1 MINSDI
7 IITESSRS
15 KVNAKVELYDGST
28 LVETCTCN
36 DRLQDFKIE
45 RSGQNKFF
53 GFGIYHKLTVTLID
67 LERNLTVSK
76 GNSFKVYFGY
86 ETFINPYPTFY
97 ASEVTRDET
106 TNSIT
111 IVAYDKLYTA
121 SEHTVGE
128 VLYPYTIK
136 AFVEASERLLGV
148 SGTVFGKNL
157 WNNDNY
163 NSNATDDYLTKTD
176 TGFIFNRNGSTRGFA
191 VYYSISVKAGETYT
205 FSYNS
210 GEYPGQLYIYHTQAY
225 GDILMQTNET
235 SVTYM
240 FEEDITAVFAIILPN
255 TIDVIEASNIQI
267 EKNTA
272 RTSYEPYLSVFNANY
287 ETGANFEGE
296 ESYKDGLTAAA
307 EATQTI
313 FYMNNEDKLVFKRLD
328 RDGDPVLTITKDDYY
343 DMESGESFTLAT
355 IANTDELNDV
365 TTATI
370 GEGTTQFVRDNPFWE
385 LRTDDIGTLLDNAAA
400 AVCGTSINQFYCNWD
415 GNFLLEPGDKISL
428 VTEDGGSITS
438 YLITNTIS
446 YAGTLEEETSWE
458 YEDEGETAENP
469 TSLGEVLKQT
479 YAKVDKANK
488 EITLVASQTENN
500 TTNISNIIINTDG
513 ITSTVSSLQVD
524 AEALKNDIETLEEKQ
539 ATLEETVSTKL
550 TSTEFDIRVTEKLS
564 TGVDEIKISETGF
577 TFDKTGLNITKTDS
591 EMKTNIDEDGLSVF
605 KNDEE
610 VLTADNTGVK
620 AKNLNATTYLYVG
633 GRSSFAN
640 YDDEY
645 GTERTGCFWI
655 GN

>member
-7 IITESSRS
+7 IITESSGS

-111 IVAYDKLYTA
+111 IVAYDKLYA
-121 SEHTVGE
+121 AAEHTVGE

-136 AFVEASERLLGV
+136 SFVEASERLLGV
-148 SGTVFGKNL
+148 SAVEVI
-157 WNNDNY
+157 
-163 NSNATDDYLTKTD
+163 DDVS
-176 TGFIFNRNGSTRGFA
+176 FNT
-191 VYYSISVKAGETYT
+191 
-205 FSYNS
+205 
-210 GEYPGQLYIYHTQAY
+210 
-225 GDILMQTNET
+225 
-235 SVTYM
+235 
-240 FEEDITAVFAIILPN
+240 
-255 TIDVIEASNIQI
+255 
-267 EKNTA
+267 
-272 RTSYEPYLSVFNANY
+272 NY
-287 ETGANFEGE
+287 ETGANFEGN
-296 ESYKDGLTAAA
+296 ESYKDGLVAAA

-313 FYMNNEDKLVFKRLD
+313 FYMNNEDKLIFKRLD

-385 LRTDDIGTLLDNAAA
+385 LRTDDISTLLDNAAA

-500 TTNISNIIINTDG
+500 TTDISNIIINTDG
-513 ITSTVSSLQVD
+513 ITSTVSSLKVD
-524 AEALKNDIETLEEKQ
+524 TEALQNELDTLEEKQ

-550 TSTEFDIRVTEKLS
+550 TSTEFDIKVTEKLS